1 VSIRDAEPE
10 AVGDDLEL
18 LFSDHALDDLLGTT
32 GQGLKAI
39 KYVPHSLPDGGL
51 VLRGTG

>member
-1 VSIRDAEPE
+1 VSVRDAESE
-10 AVGDDLEL
+10 AIGDGLEL
-18 LFSDHALDDLLGTT
+18 LLGDHALDDLLGST

-39 KYVPHSLPDGGL
+39 KYVPHPLPDGGL